1 MGFSFLIA
9 FSLHSSLETDVII
22 AICILNTQIMYF
34 QKKLA
39 IKRQQVESFQKHYG
53 NKISSLNPTSKHKK
67 DLILFLQNDE
77 N

>member
-1 MGFSFLIA
+1 MGFSLLIA

-39 IKRQQVESFQKHYG
+39 IKR
-53 NKISSLNPTSKHKK
+53 
-67 DLILFLQNDE
+67 
-77 N
+77 